1 MSKISESMT
10 FDETTGKILIKQ
22 THDWNPV
29 LEKAKAL
36 KSAGLDG
43 ASDNKLVGLVPM
55 KMFYEWAKKWG
66 VDYTDTQAMQEVVA
80 KEMMSSDNANLRVWD
95 GKF

>member
-22 THDWNPV
+22 THDYNPV
-29 LEKAKAL
+29 LEHAKAL

-66 VDYTDTQAMQEVVA
+66 VDYTDTHAMQEVLA
-80 KEMMSSDNANLRVWD
+80 KEMMDPDNASLRVWD